1 VDDDVIG
8 SEPERSPRP
17 RRSVRGV
24 QLPAALRRHR
34 RLAGTL
40 AVLVAVAGVVA
51 ISRAGVTSLTSGS
64 GAQAGASPTK
74 PPVAGEVLSLAAGEQ
89 AVYAVVNECLQGCR
103 PTLVASEDDGRRWAT
118 LTLPGAR
125 VGAPVARS
133 WRLTVSGVEDLLAVE
148 DDARGTLAVGNSNTP
163 FVSRRIVDGPA
174 LARVPT
180 GWEPMTR
187 LCGKP
192 RCATP
197 TVEYLEPR
205 TGRRGPLLNQPPFPP
220 RVLGAAGSQL
230 WVAGIDPA
238 TRHYA
243 AAVTADDGASW
254 SAVPLPQLSTDS
266 GLVPRIE
273 PIPELDQAYL
283 LLGYPSGDG
292 VETSYDIWVVPA
304 PSISATPHRV
314 RPEPAITSVEGAVG
328 LKDGRLVV
336 TGGPTTVLSPDGVA
350 DTAPVSGVDASRYVL
365 RQPMRGPHLLV
376 VAEAVRT
383 DGVASIATSDTGDAN
398 DWDVRPIVL

>member
-8 SEPERSPRP
+8 REPERAPRR

-24 QLPAALRRHR
+24 PLPAGLRRHR
-34 RLAGTL
+34 RLAATL
-40 AVLVAVAGVVA
+40 VVLVVAAGVVA
-51 ISRAGVTSLTSGS
+51 VSRAGISNLTTGP
-64 GAQAGASPTK
+64 GAQAGASPAK
-74 PPVAGEVLSLAAGEQ
+74 PPVAGEVLGLAAGQ
-89 AVYAVVNECLQGCR
+89 HTVYAVVDDCSQGCR
-103 PTLVASEDDGRRWAT
+103 PTLVASDDDGRRWAA

-133 WRLTVSGVEDLLAVE
+133 WRLAVTGVEDLLAVE
-148 DDARGTLAVGNSNTP
+148 DDARGTVAVGNSDTP
-163 FVSRRIVDGPA
+163 FVSRRIVDGPP
-174 LARVPT
+174 LPRVPA
-180 GWEPMTR
+180 GRESMAR
-187 LCGKP
+187 ICGKP
-192 RCATP
+192 RCAKP

-205 TGRRGPLLNQPPFPP
+205 TGRRGPLLTQPPFPP
-220 RVLGAAGSQL
+220 RVLGVAGSQL

-243 AAVTADDGASW
+243 AAVTADDGARW
-254 SAVPLPQLSTDS
+254 SAVPLPQVSTDTA
-266 GLVPRIE
+266 LVPRIV

-292 VETSYDIWVVPA
+292 VYTSYDIWIVPA
-304 PSISATPHRV
+304 PSTTATPHRV
-314 RPEPAITSVEGAVG
+314 RPEQAIQSVEGAVG
-328 LKDGRLVV
+328 LKDGRLAL
-336 TGGPTTVLSPDGVA
+336 TGGPTTVLSPDGVE
-350 DTAPVSGVDASRYVL
+350 DTVAVSGVDASRYVL